1 MSVSISQSCIFR
13 VVEVIKSLQDPLQ
26 MGSNLSGIND
36 NVRERGLYNAA
47 DSIVNLLVLSL
58 DTQRH

>member
-1 MSVSISQSCIFR
+1 MSVSVSQSCIFR

-26 MGSNLSGIND
+26 MANNLSGIND